1 MLLATGTLFVSY
13 DGISVVSAHFVRSPL
28 TLVVRNRPICP
39 QSKYSTLEAE
49 LFGLSPSSEEF
60 KALLPKA
67 HLKQDEFEC
76 LNLNITCPASASS
89 SSNLPVMLW
98 IHGYVQFRIAMI
110 SLSRHL

>member
-1 MLLATGTLFVSY
+1 MRLATGTLFASY
-13 DGISVVSAHFVRSPL
+13 DGIFTVSAHFVRSPL
-28 TLVVRNRPICP
+28 TLVLNRPICP

-76 LNLNITCPASASS
+76 LNLNITCPASASP

-98 IHGYVQFRIAMI
+98 IHGYVLFRIAMI